1 MSHVGLGWIV
11 PVWTKGAMERGVD
24 GPEKELIPGYKEIG
38 SRLRDIFVVYVD
50 DSVWGAR
57 LYTQEGVAAGSSLA
71 SLFYRRAANSI
82 LPRHLFV
89 GPEA

>member
-24 GPEKELIPGYKEIG
+24 GLEKELIPGYKEIG

-57 LYTQEGVAAGSSLA
+57 WCTLVHAGGSG
-71 SLFYRRAANSI
+71 RRQQLGFVI
-82 LPRHLFV
+82 LPA
-89 GPEA
+89 GC